1 MEYGLSPTAISRIR
15 EVLSRFPSIDK
26 AVLYGSRAM
35 GTYKV
40 GSDIDLTLYG
50 DALTLQNLAVVS
62 SVLDDLL
69 LPYTIDLSLF
79 SMLNNADLREHIG
92 RVGKV
97 FYERK

>member
-1 MEYGLSPTAISRIR
+1 MNYGLSPAAVLRVQ
-15 EVLSRFPSIDK
+15 EVLSRFPNIDK

-40 GSDIDLTLYG
+40 GSDIDLSLYG
-50 DALTLQNLAVVS
+50 NGLSLQSLAAIAS
-62 SVLDDLL
+62 ELDDLL

-79 SMLNNADLREHIG
+79 SMLNNAELRDHIE

-97 FYERK
+97 FYERM